1 VRAGAK
7 LRRIR
12 ERLGL
17 SVRDVERI
25 SHELAKER
33 HNPFLALSRTWIT
46 DVETGRFVPGS
57 FKMAS
62 LAEIYGMNLCDIHKL
77 YGVPPDGDITKQH
90 PAYRPATT
98 QLLTPSVPSPEAA
111 PAEGEELP
119 DSMRIE
125 ETSLLTGI
133 VDIWGSVPVPLLRR
147 FGLQR
152 SLYGYIGTEDKTM
165 APLLPPGSFVQIDT
179 KQNRIKK
186 GPFKKSSS
194 ESHFARPIYF
204 LDIRS
209 GYACGYCEMKDG
221 ILTLIPYPDSGEPIR
236 TFKYP
241 SEVSIVG
248 RVAVITMSIEEERFV
263 VPLDSGK
270 GPPNPKK

>member
-1 VRAGAK
+1 MRAGVK

-12 ERLGL
+12 ECLGL

-62 LAEIYGMNLCDIHKL
+62 LADIYGMDLSDIHGL

-90 PAYRPATT
+90 PAYRPPKT
-98 QLLTPSVPSPEAA
+98 QLLRPSAPSSEADA
-111 PAEGEELP
+111 REGEDLLG
-119 DSMRIE
+119 SRAIE
-125 ETSLLTGI
+125 ETNLLTGI

-147 FGLQR
+147 FGLQK

-165 APLLPPGSFVQIDT
+165 VPILPPGSFVQIDT

-194 ESHFARPIYF
+194 ESRFARPIYF

-209 GYACGYCEMKDG
+209 GYACGYCELKDG
-221 ILTLIPYPDSGEPIR
+221 ILTLIPHPDSGEPIR

-248 RVAVITMSIEEERFV
+248 RVAVITRSIEEE
-263 VPLDSGK
+263 
-270 GPPNPKK
+270 